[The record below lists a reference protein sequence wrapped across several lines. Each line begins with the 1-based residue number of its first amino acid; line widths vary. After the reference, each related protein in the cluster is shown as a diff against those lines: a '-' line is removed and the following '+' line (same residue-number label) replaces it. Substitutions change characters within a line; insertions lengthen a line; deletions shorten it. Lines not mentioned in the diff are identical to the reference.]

1 MVVGRI
7 GVAMEVVV
15 ALAVV
20 EIKLGPEAVLTLHQR
35 TMEKHVQ
42 GQFCNPET
50 VTYKDALSM
59 VVGQIGVSTETAL
72 VHVEVEFK
80 SGLEAVLAHHQRT
93 MVKLVQALLFN

>member
-15 ALAVV
+15 APAVV
-20 EIKLGPEAVLTLHQR
+20 EIKLGLEAVLTLHQR

-42 GQFCNPET
+42 GQFCNPES

>member
-15 ALAVV
+15 APAVV
-20 EIKLGPEAVLTLHQR
+20 EIKLGLEAVLTLNRR
-35 TMEKHVQ
+35 TMEIHVQ
-42 GQFCNPET
+42 GLCCNPEF
-50 VTYKDALSM
+50 VTYKDALLM
-59 VVGQIGVSTETAL
+59 VVGQIGVSTETVL

-93 MVKLVQALLFN
+93 RVKLVQALLFN